1 MKKVLS
7 LILATL
13 LVLTSVAAVAEALPS
28 KTTTDITVVN
38 ETVAES
44 GEVVISVVEPTE
56 KVLEALT
63 TAVET
68 ILSGEKAVSIYTED
82 TQAAIAAKVA
92 DAELELNEIVAV
104 SAPAYTAENGAVTAK
119 FTFAT
124 VYTAEQTLVA
134 VVTVYTADAVEE
146 IVLDAAANEDGSVTV
161 SFTADAMAKIAA
173 ADAATLAILNTK

>member
-38 ETVAES
+38 EAVAEN
-44 GEVVISVVEPTE
+44 GEVTITVVEPTE

-63 TAVET
+63 AAVEAV
-68 ILSGEKAVSIYTED
+68 LGGAKAETIYTEA
-82 TQAAIAAKVA
+82 TQAAIAEKLG

-104 SAPAYTAENGAVTAK
+104 AAPEYTEENGTVTAK

-124 VYTAEQTLVA
+124 AYTADQKLVA
-134 VVTVYTADAVEE
+134 VVTTYAGEAVEE
-146 IVLDAAANEDGSVTV
+146 FVLDAAANEDGTVSV
-161 SFTADAMAKIAA
+161 SFTVEAMAKIAA

>member
-38 ETVAES
+38 EVVAEN
-44 GEVVISVVEPTE
+44 GEVIITVVEPTE

-63 TAVET
+63 AAVEAV
-68 ILSGEKAVSIYTED
+68 LGGAKAVTIFDED
-82 TQAAIAAKVA
+82 VQAAIAEKMGDV
-92 DAELELNEIVAV
+92 ELELNEIVAV
-104 SAPAYTAENGAVTAK
+104 AAPDYTEENGAVTAK

-124 VYTAEQTLVA
+124 AYTAEQKLVA
-134 VVTVYTADAVEE
+134 VVCTYTGDVHEE
-146 IVLDAAANEDGSVTV
+146 FVLDAAANEDGTVSVT
-161 SFTADAMAKIAA
+161 FTVEAMAAITA
-173 ADAATLAILNTK
+173 ADAATLSILNTK